1 MRLGSSPAY
10 RRGMPQRGAAG
21 CDTVRGLS
29 FVASTG
35 EKTRNGNG
43 IKRISERSGRRRS

>member
-10 RRGMPQRGAAG
+10 RRGMPQQEGCGLRHGA
-21 CDTVRGLS
+21 GLFS
-29 FVASTG
+29 VASTG

-43 IKRISERSGRRRS
+43 IKRISERSDRRRS